1 LFNRKTF
8 LSILIAAPI
17 PLITD
22 SLFLTLNPRSSIIIS
37 KFGQY
42 LALDQQ
48 IKSPL
53 NFSLVILG
61 GYLLALLAVYSYV
74 KGGKKYSL
82 SSLSTV
88 SLLICFS
95 MIILSFIAYKSY
107 DSEILWRLYKED
119 NLFENLTMLLH
130 LASSFLFLLLIL
142 QKRREKTSNL
152 VLYLLFALFFF
163 IAMEEISWGQ
173 RIFGFSTP
181 QFIKGINTIDETNIH
196 NILSLTYREIV
207 YSSFFMLVGFIFLL
221 RDYIEKVIKKMRVAK
236 SIIPFLPPHNFL
248 YFGLL
253 ILAMLL
259 LHHYFVFWEVFELIF
274 AVIGT
279 TYAISIFN
287 RYKNTVEADNSVF
300 KMKKLDCTEAEI

>member
-1 LFNRKTF
+1 MLGK
-8 LSILIAAPI
+8 
-17 PLITD
+17 
-22 SLFLTLNPRSSIIIS
+22 
-37 KFGQY
+37 Y

-53 NFSLVILG
+53 NFSLVIQG

-88 SLLICFS
+88 SLLLCFS

-107 DSEILWRLYKED
+107 DSEILWRLYRED
-119 NLFENLTMLLH
+119 NFFENITMLLH

-142 QKRREKTSNL
+142 QKRREKSSSL
-152 VLYLLFALFFF
+152 VLYLLFALFFL

-181 QFIKGINTIDETNIH
+181 QFIKEINTIDETNLH

-207 YSSFFMLVGFIFLL
+207 YPSFFMLVGFIFLL
-221 RDYIEKVIKKMRVAK
+221 RDYIEKIIKKWGVAK
-236 SIIPFLPPHNFL
+236 SIIPFLPPHDFL

-253 ILAMLL
+253 IFAMLL
-259 LHHYFVFWEVFELIF
+259 VHNYFVFWEVFELIF

-279 TYAISIFN
+279 TYATYIFH
-287 RYKNTVEADNSVF
+287 RYKNAAAADNSVF
-300 KMKKLDCTEAEI
+300 KMARLIVQRLKYD